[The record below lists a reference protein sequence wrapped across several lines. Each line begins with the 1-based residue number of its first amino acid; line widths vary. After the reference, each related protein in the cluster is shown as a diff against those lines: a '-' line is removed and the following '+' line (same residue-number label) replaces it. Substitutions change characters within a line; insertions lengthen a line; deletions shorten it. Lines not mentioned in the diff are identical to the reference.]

1 MFLLALFLHSLQ
13 AVSGGTDVLTLSATP
28 IPRTLQ
34 MSMANL
40 RDLSLMNTA
49 PVGRR
54 EVNVSVSD
62 EDNNVIRSAIV
73 EELKRG
79 GQVFVVV
86 PFVRDVG
93 PTHERYALPILIM
106 MIVILPFCFNIFLSF
121 SLSHLDF
128 SLHVPLSVT
137 IDVVHSA
144 SYRISPYYIVL
155 YCYTIANVNRI
166 KTE

>member
-1 MFLLALFLHSLQ
+1 VQ

-62 EDNNVIRSAIV
+62 EDNVMIKNAIV
-73 EELKRG
+73 AELKRG

-93 PTHERYALPILIM
+93 PTHDR
-106 MIVILPFCFNIFLSF
+106 
-121 SLSHLDF
+121 
-128 SLHVPLSVT
+128 
-137 IDVVHSA
+137 
-144 SYRISPYYIVL
+144 
-155 YCYTIANVNRI
+155 
-166 KTE
+166 

>member
-1 MFLLALFLHSLQ
+1 
-13 AVSGGTDVLTLSATP
+13 
-28 IPRTLQ
+28 

-62 EDNNVIRSAIV
+62 EDNRVIRNAIV
-73 EELKRG
+73 DELKRG

-93 PTHERYALPILIM
+93 PTHDRC
-106 MIVILPFCFNIFLSF
+106 VSNI
-121 SLSHLDF
+121 H
-128 SLHVPLSVT
+128 
-137 IDVVHSA
+137 IHS
-144 SYRISPYYIVL
+144 S
-155 YCYTIANVNRI
+155 
-166 KTE
+166 

>member
-1 MFLLALFLHSLQ
+1 
-13 AVSGGTDVLTLSATP
+13 
-28 IPRTLQ
+28 

-62 EDNNVIRSAIV
+62 EDNRVIKNAIV
-73 EELKRG
+73 DELKRG

-93 PTHERYALPILIM
+93 PTHDRC
-106 MIVILPFCFNIFLSF
+106 V
-121 SLSHLDF
+121 
-128 SLHVPLSVT
+128 
-137 IDVVHSA
+137 
-144 SYRISPYYIVL
+144 
-155 YCYTIANVNRI
+155 
-166 KTE
+166 

>member
-1 MFLLALFLHSLQ
+1 
-13 AVSGGTDVLTLSATP
+13 
-28 IPRTLQ
+28 

-62 EDNNVIRSAIV
+62 EDNRVIKNAIV
-73 EELKRG
+73 DELKRG

-93 PTHERYALPILIM
+93 PTHDR
-106 MIVILPFCFNIFLSF
+106 
-121 SLSHLDF
+121 
-128 SLHVPLSVT
+128 
-137 IDVVHSA
+137 
-144 SYRISPYYIVL
+144 
-155 YCYTIANVNRI
+155 
-166 KTE
+166 

>member
-1 MFLLALFLHSLQ
+1 MSFPSPLPLCCLQ

-62 EDNNVIRSAIV
+62 EDNRVIKNAIV
-73 EELKRG
+73 DELKRG

-93 PTHERYALPILIM
+93 PTHDRC
-106 MIVILPFCFNIFLSF
+106 V
-121 SLSHLDF
+121 
-128 SLHVPLSVT
+128 
-137 IDVVHSA
+137 
-144 SYRISPYYIVL
+144 
-155 YCYTIANVNRI
+155 
-166 KTE
+166 

>member
-1 MFLLALFLHSLQ
+1 MSPYCTVYFLCSSLLDSITFSFLFVTNHLYILSCLLPSPLSLPLYYSQ

-62 EDNNVIRSAIV
+62 EDNRVIRNAIV
-73 EELKRG
+73 DELKRG

-93 PTHERYALPILIM
+93 PTHDR
-106 MIVILPFCFNIFLSF
+106 
-121 SLSHLDF
+121 
-128 SLHVPLSVT
+128 
-137 IDVVHSA
+137 
-144 SYRISPYYIVL
+144 
-155 YCYTIANVNRI
+155 
-166 KTE
+166 